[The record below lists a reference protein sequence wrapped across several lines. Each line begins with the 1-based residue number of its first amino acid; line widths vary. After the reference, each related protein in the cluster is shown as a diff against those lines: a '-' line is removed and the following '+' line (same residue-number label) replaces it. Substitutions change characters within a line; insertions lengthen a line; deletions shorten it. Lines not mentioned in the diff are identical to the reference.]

1 MLSPDEI
8 EALGGMAQQLT
19 QPVTDFL
26 IGDIAQRIAEAGQ
39 LTGTAAYE
47 VWQAQ
52 QMGLSQ
58 KELKKKL
65 QRLLKLS
72 EKELEELFTKAAKA
86 SYNGDMSRFPTVDA
100 IPFGEN
106 GGLQQ
111 ILKAAIGLA
120 QEDFTNITQTMG
132 FVTPNGTAVGLT
144 EAYRQS
150 CDYAFQKVVTGAQ
163 DYASAIREAT
173 RGLVEKGIL
182 RLDYESGVHTSMEA
196 AVRRS
201 VMGGLGLLDEKITRY
216 NHDELG
222 CDGWEISAHM
232 GSAPDHEPFQ
242 GKQYSDA
249 RYESLNNSLRRRIG
263 FLKCGHAA
271 MPIILGVNEPQYTDA
286 ELEEMRRKNEEGV
299 TYEGRHMTLYEAT
312 QRQRALERQIRKQKR
327 RILVDE
333 KTGDEEKLQTDQI
346 RYRLLE
352 GEYKKFSKAAGLRLQ
367 HERMEMPGFRAK
379 QAIAAE
385 KTEGGHRN
393 SRLASVKKKAGYA
406 GHTTSAGSPADLKW
420 DSTIGSRSWNKA
432 KRKALY
438 GAEYDS
444 MDKRVEIAHLYDVE
458 GKLLF
463 KKTGDSGSVSF
474 DNSEIKRMHNGILT
488 HNHPNGSCFSPED
501 INILRRGKLLEV
513 RAVTSQGV
521 YRLQKPVKWS
531 KEISGLEK
539 IEAVYYDI
547 DKQVAPAIFARVAHG
562 DITFAQADAMCQE
575 AVLRKFA
582 NRYGLVFDFDTWD
595 DIRREVE

>member
-72 EKELEELFTKAAKA
+72 EKELENLFTQAAKA
-86 SYNGDMSRFPTVDA
+86 SYNGDISRFPTVDA

-111 ILKAAIGLA
+111 ILKAAIELA

-249 RYESLNNSLRRRIG
+249 RYEALNNSLRRRIG
-263 FLKCGHAA
+263 TLNCGHSA

-367 HERMEMPGFRAK
+367 HERMEMPGFGAK
-379 QAIAAE
+379 QAVAAE
-385 KTEGGHRN
+385 KAVKEQAAGVADAVKFFGAN
-393 SRLASVKKKAGYA
+393 SAD
-406 GHTTSAGSPADLKW
+406 DLKSVIKR
-420 DSTIGSRSWNKA
+420 STIKTQGGFACFPDGDPLNRNVKNVVPLESFFDVAMHGLPTAVCFGSDKA
-432 KRKALY
+432 NMSARTLAAIIRHSKGYHGQKIRLLSCSTGKITGNEYCFAEELANALGVEVTAPNDILY
-438 GAEYDS
+438 ISQSGALQIGD
-444 MDKRVEIAHLYDVE
+444 
-458 GKLLF
+458 
-463 KKTGDSGSVSF
+463 TGGGRFVTYKP
-474 DNSEIKRMHNGILT
+474 NQRRRIK
-488 HNHPNGSCFSPED
+488 
-501 INILRRGKLLEV
+501 
-513 RAVTSQGV
+513 
-521 YRLQKPVKWS
+521 
-531 KEISGLEK
+531 
-539 IEAVYYDI
+539 
-547 DKQVAPAIFARVAHG
+547 
-562 DITFAQADAMCQE
+562 
-575 AVLRKFA
+575 
-582 NRYGLVFDFDTWD
+582 
-595 DIRREVE
+595 